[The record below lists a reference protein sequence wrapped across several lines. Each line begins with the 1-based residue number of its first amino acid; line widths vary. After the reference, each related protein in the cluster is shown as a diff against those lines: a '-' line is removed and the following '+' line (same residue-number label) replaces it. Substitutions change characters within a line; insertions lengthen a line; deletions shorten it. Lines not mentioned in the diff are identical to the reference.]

1 MEGLAMIGAPTA
13 VERRHQMV
21 PPDSSMVLVLRAR
34 QGDQAALDDLCARYL
49 PRLRRWAHGR
59 LPGWAREAV
68 DTQDLVQATLAQV
81 VQHLDTFEPRHEG
94 AFQAYV
100 RQALLNR
107 VRDEIRRAHRAPAA
121 EPLSSEGP
129 ASDPSPLE
137 EAIGRELLDRYEGA
151 LLRLKPEDHE
161 AIVARIEMG
170 LSWSEV
176 AEALGKNSAASAQMT
191 VNRALVR
198 LAKEMA
204 HESRA

>member
-1 MEGLAMIGAPTA
+1 
-13 VERRHQMV
+13 
-21 PPDSSMVLVLRAR
+21 MVLVRRAR
-34 QGDQAALDDLCARYL
+34 QGDAAALDDLCARYL

-59 LPGWAREAV
+59 LPGWARDGV

-81 VQHLDTFEPRHEG
+81 VRNIETFEPRHEG

-107 VRDEIRRAHRAPAA
+107 IRDQIRRGQRHPAPEELTID
-121 EPLSSEGP
+121 EPG
-129 ASDPSPLE
+129 SDPSPLE
-137 EAIGRELLDRYEGA
+137 EAIGRQLLDRYEAA
-151 LLRLKPEDHE
+151 LLRLKPDDHE

-170 LSWSEV
+170 LSWTEV
-176 AEALGKNSAASAQMT
+176 AEVLGKNSSSSAQMT

-204 HESRA
+204 HDARR

>member
-1 MEGLAMIGAPTA
+1 MAGSRDLMDAP
-13 VERRHQMV
+13 E
-21 PPDSSMVLVLRAR
+21 SSMVLVLRAR
-34 QGDQAALDDLCARYL
+34 QGDQDALDDLCARYL

-59 LPGWAREAV
+59 LPGWARDAV

-81 VQHLDTFEPRHEG
+81 VQHLDSFEPRHEG

-107 VRDEIRRAHRAPAA
+107 IRDLIRRAHRVPAPD
-121 EPLSSEGP
+121 PLSDERP

-137 EAIGRELLDRYEGA
+137 EAIGRELLDRYEAA
-151 LLRLKPEDHE
+151 LLRLNPDDHE

-176 AEALGKNSAASAQMT
+176 AEVLGKNSAASAQMT

-204 HESRA
+204 HGSRA

>member
-1 MEGLAMIGAPTA
+1 MIGAPSAT
-13 VERRHQMV
+13 VRRCHLMTT
-21 PPDSSMVLVLRAR
+21 PESSMVLVLRAR

-59 LPGWAREAV
+59 LPGWARDAV
-68 DTQDLVQATLAQV
+68 DTQDLVQTTLTQV
-81 VQHLDTFEPRHEG
+81 VQHIHTFEPRHEG

-107 VRDEIRRAHRAPAA
+107 IRDVVRRAHRLPAP
-121 EPLSSEGP
+121 EPLSTERP

-137 EAIGRELLDRYEGA
+137 EAIGRELLERYEGA
-151 LLRLKPEDHE
+151 LMRLKADDHE
-161 AIVARIEMG
+161 AIVARVEMG

-176 AEALGKNSAASAQMT
+176 AEVLGKNSADSAQMT

-204 HESRA
+204 HGSRA

>member
-1 MEGLAMIGAPTA
+1 
-13 VERRHQMV
+13 
-21 PPDSSMVLVLRAR
+21 MVLVQRAR
-34 QGDQAALDDLCARYL
+34 QGDHAALDDLCARYL

-59 LPGWAREAV
+59 LPGWARDAV
-68 DTQDLVQATLAQV
+68 DTQDIVQATLTQV
-81 VQHLDTFEPRHEG
+81 VQHIDAFDPRHEG

-107 VRDEIRRAHRAPAA
+107 IRDEIRRAHRAPAPD
-121 EPLSSEGP
+121 PLSADRP

-137 EAIGRELLDRYEGA
+137 EAIGGELLERYEGA
-151 LLRLKPEDHE
+151 LLRLRADDRE
-161 AIVARIEMG
+161 AIIARIEMG

-176 AEALGKNSAASAQMT
+176 ADVLGKNSAASAQMT

-204 HESRA
+204 HGSRA